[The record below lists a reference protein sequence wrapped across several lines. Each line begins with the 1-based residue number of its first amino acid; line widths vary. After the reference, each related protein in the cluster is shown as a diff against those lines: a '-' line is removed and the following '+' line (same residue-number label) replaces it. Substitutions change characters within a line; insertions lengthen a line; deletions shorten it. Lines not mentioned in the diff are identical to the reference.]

1 MFVYQ
6 KGGRKYSLTGVGGKE
21 FILENKLT
29 SFHFQSN
36 NNEIGSFLKEGFDNT
51 AAWNKISGDVMPLE
65 PIEIERKE
73 FEKDVGKYQVKGA
86 FVFEDN
92 AEGGKMNGSGW
103 GYSKELLVF
112 DTDKFFAI
120 NSDIKIEFVRD
131 NIAIVAQDI
140 LVLPMKMKVARLK

>member
-1 MFVYQ
+1 
-6 KGGRKYSLTGVGGKE
+6 
-21 FILENKLT
+21 
-29 SFHFQSN
+29 
-36 NNEIGSFLKEGFDNT
+36 
-51 AAWNKISGDVMPLE
+51 
-65 PIEIERKE
+65 
-73 FEKDVGKYQVKGA
+73 
-86 FVFEDN
+86 
-92 AEGGKMNGSGW
+92 MNGSGW

>member
-1 MFVYQ
+1 
-6 KGGRKYSLTGVGGKE
+6 
-21 FILENKLT
+21 
-29 SFHFQSN
+29 
-36 NNEIGSFLKEGFDNT
+36 
-51 AAWNKISGDVMPLE
+51 MPLE